1 MKKQF
6 DLTGV
11 GLPFD
16 INADGLL
23 ERGRQLMDRVEELKG
38 TKSHWSNF

>member
-1 MKKQF
+1 M

-23 ERGRQLMDRVEELKG
+23 ERGRVLMDSVEKLKE
-38 TKSHWSNF
+38 TKQHWSNF

>member
-1 MKKQF
+1 MKRQI
-6 DLTGV
+6 DLQGV

-16 INADGLL
+16 INQDDLL
-23 ERGRQLMDRVEELKG
+23 NRGRELMNKVEELKG